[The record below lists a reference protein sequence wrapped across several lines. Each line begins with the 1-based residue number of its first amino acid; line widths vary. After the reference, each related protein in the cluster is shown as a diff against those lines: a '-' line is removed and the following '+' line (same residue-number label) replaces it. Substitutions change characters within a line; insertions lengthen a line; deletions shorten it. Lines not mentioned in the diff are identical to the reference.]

1 MLCYE
6 NRTEVSSTTRKEGR
20 RAVHEPNL
28 ATILMVERAIHKAK
42 DYPTKMELWRSL
54 PRRVQ
59 YQTFNRIIEYLL
71 SSNKIIL
78 NDRQIV
84 WVFPDNPK
92 LRKMLSTGTRVR

>member
-1 MLCYE
+1 MRNE
-6 NRTEVSSTTRKEGR
+6 R
-20 RAVHEPNL
+20 HEPNL

-42 DYPTKMELWRSL
+42 SYPTKKELWKSL
-54 PRRVQ
+54 PRGVQ
-59 YQTFNRIIEYLL
+59 YQTFTRIVDYLL

-92 LRKMLSTGTRVR
+92 LKKLLESGVKVR